1 MHLNNDKYPEYY
13 KKYKTKK
20 TYCIVILLFL
30 LLLLFI
36 VSISLGAFNISF
48 SDVIRTLIF
57 DSQSKKLDLVIW
69 NIRLP
74 QVLSAIVA
82 GVALT
87 LAGLIMQTILNN
99 PLASPFTLGISNA
112 AAFGAAVS
120 VMFFA
125 GGAVLGEGV
134 IQINNAYLTSLSAF
148 VFCMLTSVFILLTAK
163 FKRSSPEVM
172 ALTGIAIGS
181 LFMAGTMFLQY
192 FATDFQLASM
202 IFWTFGD
209 VSRAS
214 WHELGIMSV
223 ITFLA
228 YIYFSFN
235 IWNYN
240 AMQSGE
246 ETAKGIGVNTNL
258 VRMVSMIVATVLTSV
273 VVAFLGIIGFVG
285 LVCPH
290 IAKRIVGDDHRFL
303 VPASSILG
311 AILLLA
317 ADTVA
322 RTAFLPHVLPVAI
335 LTSFLGA
342 PVFIFLILRGYRK

>member
-1 MHLNNDKYPEYY
+1 MHINLDKYPDYY

-20 TYCIVILLFL
+20 IYCIGILIVMLV
-30 LLLLFI
+30 LLFI
-36 VSISLGAFNISF
+36 LSISLGAFSISF
-48 SDVIRTLIF
+48 ADAVKTLILNT
-57 DSQSKKLDLVIW
+57 QSKKLDLVIW

-74 QVLSAIVA
+74 QVLTAITA
-82 GVALT
+82 GIALT

-125 GGAVLGEGV
+125 GGSVLGQGI
-134 IQINNAYLTSLSAF
+134 IQINNAYITSLSAF
-148 VFCMLTSVFILLTAK
+148 IFCLLTSLFILLTAK
-163 FKRSSPEVM
+163 IKRSSPEVM

-202 IFWTFGD
+202 VFWTFGD

-214 WHELGIMSV
+214 WHELGIISV

-246 ETAKGIGVNTNL
+246 ETAKGIGVNTEFL
-258 VRMVSMIVATVLTSV
+258 RIISMLVATVLTSV

-290 IAKRIVGDDHRFL
+290 IARRIVGDDHRFL

-317 ADTVA
+317 ADTAA
-322 RTAFLPHVLPVAI
+322 RTVFLPHVLPVAI
-335 LTSFLGA
+335 LTSFMGA
-342 PVFIFLILRGYRK
+342 PVFIYLILKGYRR